1 MKKRKLIT
9 IAICLLLPA
18 LASCSL
24 LEEKGI
30 TANNEQSQLKETEQ
44 KAIVQK
50 IANNYYYQQLNKK
63 QQDNYIKLYQSLSQF
78 REVISLSS
86 QSKKSLIKTIDAFVM
101 DNPEF
106 FWITSADY
114 HFEISDY
121 DAYVTFPIPK
131 DIKTTYQKLQSTA
144 DEIVSKMPQGSDYD
158 KVKYFYEVIVQQTD
172 YNKKAFEAYQSGD
185 SSKIA
190 SNQDIRSVFLNH
202 LSVCNGYA
210 QAFQLLC
217 QKAGIPVAYI
227 RGTVT
232 SHQTQGSYP
241 HAWNTIMLDGK
252 WYAVDTT
259 WGDPV
264 FDSQLSGN
272 PHTDTN
278 YHFLCLPDSLM
289 NLSHHA
295 SSDIDFNH
303 TETYQNVWKMPVCS
317 DDSLLYAK
325 QHQSYFDTYDTNQV
339 LDSVANQLAK
349 SQTPITIQF
358 SNQEAYEDM
367 VRDLATNQ
375 EQYHHLFSSYQDH
388 YSGYTYSQVPE
399 VYAISFNT
407 QTA

>member
-1 MKKRKLIT
+1 MKYCNSEHIGFISTLVCYNIPIRIAWGDPMKKRKLIT

-172 YNKKAFEAYQSGD
+172 YIKKPL
-185 SSKIA
+185 
-190 SNQDIRSVFLNH
+190 R
-202 LSVCNGYA
+202 
-210 QAFQLLC
+210 
-217 QKAGIPVAYI
+217 
-227 RGTVT
+227 
-232 SHQTQGSYP
+232 
-241 HAWNTIMLDGK
+241 
-252 WYAVDTT
+252 
-259 WGDPV
+259 
-264 FDSQLSGN
+264 
-272 PHTDTN
+272 
-278 YHFLCLPDSLM
+278 
-289 NLSHHA
+289 
-295 SSDIDFNH
+295 
-303 TETYQNVWKMPVCS
+303 
-317 DDSLLYAK
+317 
-325 QHQSYFDTYDTNQV
+325 
-339 LDSVANQLAK
+339 
-349 SQTPITIQF
+349 PI
-358 SNQEAYEDM
+358 
-367 VRDLATNQ
+367 
-375 EQYHHLFSSYQDH
+375 
-388 YSGYTYSQVPE
+388 SQVIPLKSPLIKTFA
-399 VYAISFNT
+399 VSF
-407 QTA
+407 